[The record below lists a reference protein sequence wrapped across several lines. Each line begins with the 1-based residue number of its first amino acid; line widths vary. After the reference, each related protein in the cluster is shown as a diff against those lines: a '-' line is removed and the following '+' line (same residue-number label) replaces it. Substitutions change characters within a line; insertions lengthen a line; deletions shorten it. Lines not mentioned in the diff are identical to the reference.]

1 MASTPHNFHLTENYC
16 QPEEASIVN
25 ESRHFFS
32 EAFMKVCEERDLPI
46 PLKIGAMVAF
56 ANGSLLARLCS
67 HFPKVRF
74 FATFPLLQ
82 DDVIP

>member
-1 MASTPHNFHLTENYC
+1 MLVANLY
-16 QPEEASIVN
+16 A
-25 ESRHFFS
+25 
-32 EAFMKVCEERDLPI
+32 
-46 PLKIGAMVAF
+46 LKIGAHRGINPELKAAGDGMVAF